1 MILDALARFAYRR
14 VRLLIVFAVVFFV
27 AGGAYGGGVFGVLK
41 PFGFD
46 DPASESVITN
56 DRLAEAAGYEPSPD
70 LTALVRPGGPVNTP
84 GGRRLVARVARILTK
99 DEDVKRATTPFRG
112 GSPKMISKDGRSAYV
127 LGFFRAGIS
136 DTQAQDAAV
145 QLGDQLDPIHG
156 VILGGQAASYQ
167 EVGDTTEKDLRRAE
181 MFAFPIL
188 LLLSFWV
195 FRSLVAALLP
205 LVIGALSIVGAL
217 AGLRVAAEL
226 TGLSIFAV
234 NLITALGL
242 GLAIDYSLFVVS
254 RYREELT
261 RRGVVTGPSGRTERW
276 EALRVT
282 MQTAGRTVIFSALTV
297 AAAMASLLVFPQ
309 RFLYSMG
316 VGGVLTALFSAL
328 VAVTV
333 LPGLLAMLG
342 TRVNALA
349 PKRLQR
355 RAGADARPDG
365 EGFWYRL
372 SRFVMRRPVPVAMF
386 ATAVMIVAGLPFLGI
401 KFTGAD
407 ASILPKDQPARIVD
421 DALKSD
427 FPPGGSDP
435 TIVEARTRDPAAAER
450 LSRRIADLPDVS
462 DVGRPQRISADT
474 MRIDA
479 YSRSPAYHSERSQD
493 LVSDIR
499 ALDTSYPVRVTGNA
513 AYFVD
518 RKTSLADHLPTMLAI
533 VIGTTFVI
541 LFLMTG
547 SVILPI
553 KTLIMNFLTVSAA
566 FGFLVFIYQDGRL
579 EGLLGYTS
587 QGGID
592 TSMPLLLFALA
603 FGLSTDYGVF
613 LLTRIKE
620 ARDGGASD
628 SDAVAMGLE
637 RTGRIVTAAALLLTI
652 ALGSLVTSQI
662 IFIKENGTGAAFA
675 VLIDASIVR
684 ALLVPSLMKLL
695 GKWNWWAP
703 GPLRRLHDR
712 IGLAEGP
719 SPPSPEPGTT

>member
-1 MILDALARFAYRR
+1 MILDALARLAYRR
-14 VRLLIVFAVVFFV
+14 VRFLIVLAVIFFIV
-27 AGGAYGGGVFGVLK
+27 GGAYGGGVFNVLK

-56 DRLAEAAGYEPSPD
+56 DRLADTAGYEPSPG
-70 LTALVRPGGPVNTP
+70 LTALVRPDQPVRDP
-84 GGRRLVARVARILTK
+84 ASQAQIAHVARVLDHDPEVRR
-99 DEDVKRATTPFRG
+99 VTTPFDG
-112 GSPKMISKDGRSAYV
+112 GSPQMISRDGRSAYV
-127 LGFFRAGIS
+127 LGFFRPNIS
-136 DTQAQDAAV
+136 DESAQDAAV
-145 QLGDQLDPIHG
+145 RLDDRVNAMHG
-156 VILGGQAASYQ
+156 VVLGGQAASYQ

-217 AGLRVAAEL
+217 VGLRVAAEF

-261 RRGVVTGPSGRTERW
+261 SRGVETGSGGRTERW
-276 EALRVT
+276 EALRAT
-282 MQTAGRTVIFSALTV
+282 MRTAGRTVIFSALTV
-297 AAAMASLLVFPQ
+297 AAAMASLLIFPQ

-316 VGGVLTALFSAL
+316 VGGALTALFAAL

-342 TRVNALA
+342 PRVNALA

-355 RAGADARPDG
+355 RAGADARSDA

-372 SRFVMRRPVPVAMF
+372 SRFVMRRPVPVAIA
-386 ATAVMIVAGLPFLGI
+386 ATAVMIVAGLPFLSI

-407 ASILPKDQPARIVD
+407 ASILPTDQHARIVN

-427 FPPGGSDP
+427 FPPGRSDP
-435 TIVEARTRDPAAAER
+435 TIVDAQTGNPAAAQR
-450 LSRRIADLPDVS
+450 LANRISRLHAVS
-462 DVGRPQRISADT
+462 DVAPPQRISHDT
-474 MRIDA
+474 TRIDA
-479 YSRSPAYHSERSQD
+479 YSRSAAYHSQTSQD

-499 ALDTSYPVRVTGNA
+499 ALDTSYPVHVTGSA

-518 RKTSLADHLPTMLAI
+518 RKASLADHLPTMLAI
-533 VIGTTFVI
+533 VVVTTFVI

-553 KTLIMNFLTVSAA
+553 KTLLMNFLTVSAA
-566 FGFLVFIYQDGRL
+566 FGFLVFVFQDGRF

-587 QGGID
+587 QGAID

-628 SDAVAMGLE
+628 SEAVAIGLE

-662 IFIKENGTGAAFA
+662 IFIKENGMGAAFA

-684 ALLVPSLMKLL
+684 ALLVPSLMQLL

-712 IGLAEGP
+712 IGLSEAP
-719 SPPSPEPGTT
+719 TTPASA